1 MNPARRSNTCPV
13 VTASDA
19 IEPGYNLRQM
29 VRFADTHCDT
39 AAMLEFVHLSGLS
52 HIMNASNASIHPIVA
67 DYLGARLWH
76 DFCAATAVPLAR
88 DALCEFYGVAA

>member
-1 MNPARRSNTCPV
+1 
-13 VTASDA
+13 
-19 IEPGYNLRQM
+19 M

-39 AAMLEFVHLSGLS
+39 AAMLDSVKLHGLS
-52 HIMNASNASIHPIVA
+52 HIMNAANAGIHPIVA
-67 DYLGARLWH
+67 DNHGARLWH